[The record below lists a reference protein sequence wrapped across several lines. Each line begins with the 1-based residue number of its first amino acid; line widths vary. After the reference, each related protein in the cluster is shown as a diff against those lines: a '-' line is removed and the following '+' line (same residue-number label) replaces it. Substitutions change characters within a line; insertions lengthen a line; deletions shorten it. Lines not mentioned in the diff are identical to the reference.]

1 VAQHYLTCVC
11 NIILLLN
18 GLTLIL
24 TLSCGLWVSVR
35 VTGVPIPAISAGY
48 EPLCGLRAS
57 LRVTSLSAGYEP
69 LYGYGRLCGLR
80 TSLRATDISAGYGRL
95 CGLRTSLRATD
106 VSAGDGRLCGRRTSL
121 RATDVSAGDGRLCG
135 RRASIR
141 VAGIALYRL
150 QLRIC
155 QYRNSDA
162 RLYGWLASLSLR
174 TTVADLPV
182 PQIWR
187 ASSSLQLMVGACLS
201 RCLLCLQCSVL
212 LCLLC

>member
-1 VAQHYLTCVC
+1 MGVC
-11 NIILLLN
+11 TRY
-18 GLTLIL
+18 GRPYP
-24 TLSCGLWVSVR
+24 C
-35 VTGVPIPAISAGY
+35 Y
-48 EPLCGLRAS
+48 LCGLRAS
-57 LRVTSLSAGYEP
+57 LRVTSLS
-69 LYGYGRLCGLR
+69 
-80 TSLRATDISAGYGRL
+80 TVTDVSAGYGRL
-95 CGLRTSLRATD
+95 CGLRASLRATG
-106 VSAGDGRLCGRRTSL
+106 VSAGDGRLCGRRASLRATSFYTRGWHRSL
-121 RATDVSAGDGRLCG
+121 RATDVSAGYGRVCA

-187 ASSSLQLMVGACLS
+187 PSSSLQLMVGACLL
-201 RCLLCLQCSVL
+201 RCLLCLQRSVL
-212 LCLLC
+212 LCLFC

>member
-1 VAQHYLTCVC
+1 MGVC
-11 NIILLLN
+11 TRY
-18 GLTLIL
+18 GRPYP
-24 TLSCGLWVSVR
+24 C
-35 VTGVPIPAISAGY
+35 Y
-48 EPLCGLRAS
+48 LCGLRVS
-57 LRVTSLSAGYEP
+57 LRV
-69 LYGYGRLCGLR
+69 
-80 TSLRATDISAGYGRL
+80 
-95 CGLRTSLRATD
+95 TD
-106 VSAGDGRLCGRRTSL
+106 VSAGDGRLCGRRASIRVAGIALCGHRSL
-121 RATDVSAGDGRLCG
+121 RATDVSAGYGRLCA

-162 RLYGWLASLSLR
+162 RLYGWLASLSLW

-201 RCLLCLQCSVL
+201 RCLPCLQCFVL
-212 LCLLC
+212 LCLFC

>member
-1 VAQHYLTCVC
+1 MGVC
-11 NIILLLN
+11 TRY
-18 GLTLIL
+18 GRPYP
-24 TLSCGLWVSVR
+24 C
-35 VTGVPIPAISAGY
+35 Y
-48 EPLCGLRAS
+48 LCGLRAS
-57 LRVTSLSAGYEP
+57 LRVTSLST
-69 LYGYGRLCGLR
+69 GYGRLCGLR
-80 TSLRATDISAGYGRL
+80 TSLRATSFYTRGWHR
-95 CGLRTSLRATD
+95 SLRATD

-135 RRASIR
+135 RRTSLRATDVSAGDGRLCARRASIR

-155 QYRNSDA
+155 QYRNADA

>member
-11 NIILLLN
+11 NVILLLN

-48 EPLCGLRAS
+48 ESLYGLRAS
-57 LRVTSLSAGYEP
+57 LRATNVSAGDEL
-69 LYGYGRLCGLR
+69 LYAWLA
-80 TSLRATDISAGYGRL
+80 SLSAGYGRL
-95 CGLRTSLRATD
+95 CGLRTCLRAT
-106 VSAGDGRLCGRRTSL
+106 SFYTRGWPRSL
-121 RATDVSAGDGRLCG
+121 YVP
-135 RRASIR
+135 
-141 VAGIALYRL
+141 

-182 PQIWR
+182 PQTWR
-187 ASSSLQLMVGACLS
+187 ASSSLQLIVGACLS
-201 RCLLCLQCSVL
+201 RCLPCLQCSVL
-212 LCLLC
+212 LCLFC

>member
-1 VAQHYLTCVC
+1 MGVC
-11 NIILLLN
+11 TRY
-18 GLTLIL
+18 GRPYP
-24 TLSCGLWVSVR
+24 C
-35 VTGVPIPAISAGY
+35 Y
-48 EPLCGLRAS
+48 LCGLRAS

-141 VAGIALYRL
+141 VAGIALCGLRTCLRATSFYTRGWHRSL
-150 QLRIC
+150 Q
-155 QYRNSDA
+155 
-162 RLYGWLASLSLR
+162 

-201 RCLLCLQCSVL
+201 RCLPCLQCSVL
-212 LCLLC
+212 LCLFCQ

>member
-1 VAQHYLTCVC
+1 MGVC
-11 NIILLLN
+11 TRY
-18 GLTLIL
+18 GRPYP
-24 TLSCGLWVSVR
+24 C
-35 VTGVPIPAISAGY
+35 Y
-48 EPLCGLRAS
+48 LCGLRAS

-80 TSLRATDISAGYGRL
+80 ASLRATGVSAGDGRL
-95 CGLRTSLRATD
+95 CGLRTCLRATSFYTRGWHRSLRATD
-106 VSAGDGRLCGRRTSL
+106 VSAGYGRVC
-121 RATDVSAGDGRLCG
+121 A

-182 PQIWR
+182 PQ
-187 ASSSLQLMVGACLS
+187 L
-201 RCLLCLQCSVL
+201 
-212 LCLLC
+212 